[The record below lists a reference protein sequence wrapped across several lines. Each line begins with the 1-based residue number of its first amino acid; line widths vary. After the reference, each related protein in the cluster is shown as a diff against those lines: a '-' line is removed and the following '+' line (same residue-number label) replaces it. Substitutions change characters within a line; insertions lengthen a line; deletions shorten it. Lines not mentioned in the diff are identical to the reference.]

1 MDNDIL
7 SVGIDIGTATTS
19 MIVSR
24 LGFQNTAASYQ
35 VPDVNITKKEIIYAS
50 PLYRTPLQNRELLD
64 GEGIRKIIEHE
75 YASAGI
81 TPEQVD
87 TGAVII
93 TGESSLKENAKI
105 IVDSLSELAGEF
117 VVATAGPDL
126 ESILAGR
133 GSGAEE
139 FSRKYGCVVANL
151 DIGGGTT
158 NVSVFDCGNLL
169 GQTCIDA
176 GGQLLQYDEQG
187 TVIYVSPRL
196 NDLGAHR
203 SLHWEEGQYISDD
216 RLREAGAL
224 LAETIFASIHPEH
237 GELVRISTTRTSRPL
252 ELSEPISYI
261 SFSGGVS
268 DCYYTNEHD
277 LRKYNDLG
285 PAIGE
290 ALHARQEQEPYQV
303 IHPSETIR
311 ATVVGAG
318 TYMTEVSGSTI
329 TYSPDIF
336 PIKNLPVF
344 KPTQEEEDALYEG
357 RSQPLTE
364 GLRWFLQQSGQTQVA
379 IGLRGKM
386 QIAYRELL
394 ALADAV
400 AETDRAVLS
409 RDEPLVLVCEHDLAK
424 ALGQVLRRK
433 LTNRELICVDR
444 ISVRSGDYIDIGSPV
459 MDGLALPVVVKTL
472 IFS

>member
-1 MDNDIL
+1 MKKDIL

-50 PLYRTPLQNRELLD
+50 PLYHTPLQNRELLD
-64 GEGIRKIIEHE
+64 GPEIRKIIEHE
-75 YASAGI
+75 YEQAKI
-81 TPEQVD
+81 TPADVD

-93 TGESSLKENAKI
+93 TGESSLKENAQI
-105 IVDSLSELAGEF
+105 IVDSLSQMAGDF

-139 FSRKYGCVVANL
+139 FSKKYGCIVANL

-169 GQTCIDA
+169 DQTCIDA
-176 GGQLLQYDEQG
+176 GGQLIQYDEQG
-187 TVIYVSPRL
+187 VVTYVSPRL

-203 SLHWEEGQYISDD
+203 GLHWEEGKFISDD

-224 LAETIFASIHPEH
+224 LAETIFASLKPEH
-237 GELVRISTTRTSRPL
+237 GELVRISTTHTSTPL
-252 ELSEPISYI
+252 DVKDPISYI

-268 DCYYTNEHD
+268 DCYYSNEHD
-277 LRKYNDLG
+277 LRKYHDLG

-290 ALHARQEQEPYQV
+290 ALHEQEKKEPYQV
-303 IHPSETIR
+303 IKPNETIR

-329 TYSPDIF
+329 AYTPEVF
-336 PIKNLPVF
+336 PIKNLPVY
-344 KPTQEEEDALYEG
+344 KPEQQEEDALYEG
-357 RSQPLTE
+357 RAQPLIE
-364 GLRWFLQQSGQTQVA
+364 GLRWFLQQSGQTRVA
-379 IGLRGKM
+379 IGIRGKI
-386 QIAYRELL
+386 QITYRELC

-400 AETDRAVLS
+400 AQTDQQVI
-409 RDEPLVLVCEHDLAK
+409 DPGEPLVLVCEHDLAK
-424 ALGQVLRRK
+424 ALGQVLRRNLK
-433 LTNRELICVDR
+433 NRTLICVDR